1 MNNLTIRNLSHVMG
15 SKKISCS
22 SFMKKNPH
30 WNMAEVKKKT
40 GINYI
45 YESNEN
51 EDVLELSYKSS
62 SKTLKKLM
70 IYKKL
75 LKP

>member
-1 MNNLTIRNLSHVMG
+1 MNNLTIRNLSHDMG

-45 YESNEN
+45 YE
-51 EDVLELSYKSS
+51 
-62 SKTLKKLM
+62 
-70 IYKKL
+70 
-75 LKP
+75 